1 MIVKHCGINYE
12 CEVAVKCINDNYIK
26 LYTDG
31 KEIAA
36 FYNISDFTEFEISG
50 GSFIE
55 PCDCGNPILLTTYVV
70 KGCTIT
76 AEDWVTAEDGV
87 FYYEIANA
95 LISGNSTTCNIM
107 LFFAEGT
114 NLVYD
119 AEQEDGKIILYT
131 SAAPLADVV
140 IDSIQITRV

>member
-50 GSFIE
+50 GTFIE

-76 AEDWVTAEDGV
+76 AEDWVTAEDGG

-119 AEQEDGKIILYT
+119 AEQEDGKITLHTY
-131 SAAPLADVV
+131 AAPFEDVV
-140 IDSIQITRV
+140 IDSIQIARV

>member
-1 MIVKHCGINYE
+1 MIVKHSGINYE
-12 CEVAVKCINDNYIK
+12 CETAVKCTNDNYIK

-31 KEIAA
+31 KEVAA
-36 FYNISDFTEFEISG
+36 FYDISDFTEFEASG

-70 KGCTIT
+70 KGCRIT
-76 AEDWVTAEDGV
+76 AADWATAADGR
-87 FYYEIANA
+87 FYYEITNA
-95 LISGNSTTCNIM
+95 LISGNPTTCNIM

-114 NLVYD
+114 NLTYD
-119 AEQEDGKIILYT
+119 GEQHDGKIILYT
-131 SAAPLADVV
+131 TAAPLADVV